1 MLPHIHHLIHLQ
13 ALGHLVRD
21 EDHRHLAFEPVDG
34 LGEVLGGLLIQVRNR
49 LVENQHLGTLE
60 QRAGNGNALALP
72 PLQLPQRQTK
82 PGWLVALVR
91 SICVACCSRYF
102 SRRHDTAHISL
113 LS

>member
-21 EDHRHLAFEPVDG
+21 KNHRHLAFEPVDG
-34 LGEVLGGLLIQVRNR
+34 LRKMLGGLLIQVRNR

-72 PLQLPQRQTK
+72 AQPV
-82 PGWLVALVR
+82 LV
-91 SICVACCSRYF
+91 STPSP
-102 SRRHDTAHISL
+102 SWSK
-113 LS
+113 

>member
-1 MLPHIHHLIHLQ
+1 MH
-13 ALGHLVRD
+13 D
-21 EDHRHLAFEPVDG
+21 KNHRHLALDPVDG
-34 LGEVLGGLLIQVRNR
+34 LGEVFGGLLIQVRNR